1 MCCFV
6 LLYRYWGIVTVPRS
20 IPYGSRP
27 GVAGSSPCTLT
38 TSLAIPVPSSS
49 SSNGCQIWYKNSLW
63 LVTKNQKNRQIN
75 DGQMI
80 DNMEVDGS
88 NPMEPGNI
96 ARLQGGDL
104 AKLLKCFK
112 VVCACTP
119 LVFLCTRMCT
129 RMCKNKPR
137 ACIQALRSSMDSY
150 SVYYSLVWVCVCGRI
165 EANILI

>member
-1 MCCFV
+1 
-6 LLYRYWGIVTVPRS
+6 
-20 IPYGSRP
+20 
-27 GVAGSSPCTLT
+27 
-38 TSLAIPVPSSS
+38 
-49 SSNGCQIWYKNSLW
+49 LW

-75 DGQMI
+75 DGHMI
-80 DNMEVDGS
+80 DPMHDFTLMEVDGS

-119 LVFLCTRMCT
+119 LVFLCTRMC
-129 RMCKNKPR
+129 KNKPR